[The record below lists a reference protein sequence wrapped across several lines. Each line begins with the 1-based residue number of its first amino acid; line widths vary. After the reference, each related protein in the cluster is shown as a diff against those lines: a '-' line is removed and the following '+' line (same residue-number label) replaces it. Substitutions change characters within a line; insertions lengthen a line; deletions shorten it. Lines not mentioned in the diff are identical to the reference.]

1 MHRLFAAG
9 ASLLVPCLAFALA
22 DEPRPR
28 APDVVVPHARLSLEG
43 ARVVLSAA
51 AAHTHAASTTGAI
64 AVVDDAGNLIA
75 FERVDGTFPA
85 SSRVAVGKAYTAASF
100 GFATAK
106 FESSIREGRTP
117 LIDLADTLQDFTPLK
132 GGVPIRVDGH
142 VVGAIGVS
150 GAASADQDEEIALAG
165 ARALDPTVGT
175 ASSGH

>member
-1 MHRLFAAG
+1 MHRSFVAG
-9 ASLLVPCLAFALA
+9 VGLLVPCLAFAPA
-22 DEPRPR
+22 EEPRSPSH
-28 APDVVVPHARLSLEG
+28 DVVAARSTLTLEG
-43 ARVVLSAA
+43 ARAVLAA
-51 AAHTHAASTTGAI
+51 AAMHARAAATTGAF
-64 AVVDDAGNLIA
+64 AVVDAAGNLIA

-100 GFATAK
+100 GFPTAK